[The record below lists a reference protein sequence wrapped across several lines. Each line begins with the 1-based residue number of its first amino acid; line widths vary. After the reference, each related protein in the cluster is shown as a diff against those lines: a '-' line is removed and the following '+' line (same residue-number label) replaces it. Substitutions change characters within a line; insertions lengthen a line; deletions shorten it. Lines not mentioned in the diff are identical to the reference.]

1 MIADVTVIEK
11 FIEHLWLESGLQDNT
26 LSADKSDLNQWQVWL
41 FKQPERTLLNASR
54 EDVLNYLSTRYM
66 QGLSNRSQARLLS
79 SISRFYRY
87 LLREK
92 WRGPDPSALIDRPKL
107 AKTLPD
113 HLSEAEVESL
123 LNAPN
128 SDDFMG
134 LRDKA
139 MLEILYACGLRVSEL
154 VSLKQSSVN
163 QRQGVLRLWGK
174 GNKERLVPLGEIAHE
189 WLDCYS
195 RQRVILRGGVDSEF
209 LFLSNRGKA
218 MSRQNF
224 WYRIK
229 QYAQLAGIRKSISP
243 HTLRHAF
250 ATHLLNHGADLRV
263 VQLLLGHAS
272 LSTTQIYTH
281 VAVARLKVLHEQHHP
296 RG

>member
-1 MIADVTVIEK
+1 M
-11 FIEHLWLESGLQDNT
+11 QDNT
-26 LSADKSDLNQWQVWL
+26 LSAYKSDLNQWQVWL

-66 QGLSNRSQARLLS
+66 QGLSNRSQARFLS

-92 WRGPDPSALIDRPKL
+92 WRDTDPSALIDRPKL
-107 AKTLPD
+107 AKTLPN

-134 LRDKA
+134 LRDKV

-195 RQRVILRGGVDSEF
+195 RQRVILRGGMDSEF

-224 WYRIK
+224 WYRI
-229 QYAQLAGIRKSISP
+229 
-243 HTLRHAF
+243 
-250 ATHLLNHGADLRV
+250 
-263 VQLLLGHAS
+263 
-272 LSTTQIYTH
+272 
-281 VAVARLKVLHEQHHP
+281 
-296 RG
+296 

>member
-1 MIADVTVIEK
+1 MIEDVTVIEK

-26 LSADKSDLNQWQVWL
+26 LSAYKSDLNQWRSWL
-41 FKQPERTLLNASR
+41 VVQSGNTVVNATR
-54 EDVLNYLSTRYM
+54 EDVLSYLSARYT

-92 WRGPDPSALIDRPKL
+92 WRDTDPTALVDRPKL

-113 HLSEAEVESL
+113 HLSETDVEAL

-128 SDDFMG
+128 SSDHLG
-134 LRDKA
+134 LRDKV

-154 VSLKQSSVN
+154 VSLKHSSIN

-174 GNKERLVPLGEIAHE
+174 GNKERLVPLGEVAHE
-189 WLDCYS
+189 WLDCYYQQKVAFS
-195 RQRVILRGGVDSEF
+195 NGMDSEF
-209 LFLSNRGKA
+209 LFLSNRGKP

-229 QYAQLAGIRKSISP
+229 QYAQLAGIAKSISP

-263 VQLLLGHAS
+263 VQMLLGHAS

-281 VAVARLKVLHEQHHP
+281 VAVARLKMLHEQHHP